1 MTRLLPLLAILAL
14 FLGLPSGAHAQST
27 TPTVSTVAIT
37 SSPGTDNTYATADII
52 TASVTFSEAVTATAT
67 GTPRITLDIG
77 GHGAHRRLL
86 GSGNSHRSTAL

>member
-14 FLGLPSGAHAQST
+14 FLGLPSGAHTQST

-52 TASVTFSEAVTATAT
+52 TVGLTFSEAVTAT
-67 GTPRITLDIG
+67 GTPRITLNIG

-86 GSGNSHRSTAL
+86 GSENSHRSTAL

>member
-1 MTRLLPLLAILAL
+1 MTRLLPLLAMIAL
-14 FLGLPSGAHAQST
+14 FLGLPSGVHAQST
-27 TPTVSTVAIT
+27 APTVLSVAIT
-37 SSPGTDNTYATADII
+37 SNPGPDDTYNTDDTI
-52 TASVTFSEAVTATAT
+52 TVGLTFSEAVTVV